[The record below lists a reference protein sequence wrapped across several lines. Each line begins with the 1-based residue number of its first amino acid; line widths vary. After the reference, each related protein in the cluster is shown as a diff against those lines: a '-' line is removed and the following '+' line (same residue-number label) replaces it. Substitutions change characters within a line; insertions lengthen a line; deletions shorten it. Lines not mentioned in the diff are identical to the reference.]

1 MVVYTFVKK
10 LCFIGVNVVCVGGGG
25 GAIVNVWSFL
35 FAISMLSV

>member
-10 LCFIGVNVVCVGGGG
+10 LCFIGVNVVCVGGGE
-25 GAIVNVWSFL
+25 AIVNVWSFL